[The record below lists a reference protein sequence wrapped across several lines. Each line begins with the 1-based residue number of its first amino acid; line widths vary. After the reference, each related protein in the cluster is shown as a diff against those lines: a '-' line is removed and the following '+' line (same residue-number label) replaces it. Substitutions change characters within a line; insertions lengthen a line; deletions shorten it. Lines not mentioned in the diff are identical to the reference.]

1 MALASEC
8 RMRLQEYAEISGG
21 FLDDLPLEIKAARPK
36 LLTLH
41 IVGCPNDVK
50 GWAAIDAAEA
60 TGPLGVSTAVAL
72 EHFSSHADD
81 KDADLGAVRTFI
93 TIGIDEN
100 NEIVARIE
108 TQDDTA
114 GTTEITTTNLYK
126 EVFHAYA
133 NLWGSDEAPAHNAKG
148 NITIQKITDED
159 LLIIPATDNE
169 SNGTEFLVP
178 DDHVCMLYGG
188 HLSREATAA
197 DEGVL
202 IRMIY
207 QNAVDVLLAAG
218 DAAINWID
226 FSAGLYCT
234 YTEIPKGQMFEA
246 GTWLTFW
253 HSSMVNLGET
263 YDLQLNFLI
272 WKK

>member
-1 MALASEC
+1 
-8 RMRLQEYAEISGG
+8 MRLQEYADIGEGI
-21 FLDDLPLEIKAARPK
+21 LDDIPAVIRAARPK

-41 IVGCPNDVK
+41 IVGVPDDVK
-50 GWAAIDAAEA
+50 AWAAIDVA
-60 TGPLGVSTAVAL
+60 TARLALSTAAAL
-72 EHFSSHADD
+72 EHFSADN
-81 KDADLGAVRTFI
+81 KDNSSGTGCVATFN
-93 TIGIDEN
+93 TIGIDGN
-100 NEIVARIE
+100 DEIIERTE
-108 TQDDTA
+108 TQHAVT
-114 GTTEITTTNLYK
+114 GTTEVTTTNLYK

-133 NLWGSDEAPAHNAKG
+133 NSWGSDGAPAHNAEGK
-148 NITIQKITDED
+148 ITIQKITDED
-159 LLIIPATDNE
+159 LIDIPITDNE
-169 SNGTEFLVP
+169 SNGAEFLVP
-178 DDHVCMLYGG
+178 DNHVCMLYGG

-207 QNAVDVLLAAG
+207 QDAVDVLLAAG